1 MKNYTKRISK
11 KRRRRTIKKY
21 GMKKYG
27 MKKYGIKKYGGNK
40 KKQIVYHG
48 ASREVLDNII
58 ENGFDNDKIG
68 SGWGATYGKG
78 FYFSTDKKYAKVYA
92 DDGKSILE
100 VVINARLKPLEGNFS
115 PTIAKDRR
123 KINKLRKEAITENY
137 DGFIKKKDKETEIIL
152 FDNTSIISKKI
163 IQV

>member
-1 MKNYTKRISK
+1 MKNYTKRITK
-11 KRRRRTIKKY
+11 GRRRKRTIKKY

-27 MKKYGIKKYGGNK
+27 MKKYGGNK

-100 VVINARLKPLEGNFS
+100 VVIDARLKPLEGFFS
-115 PTIAKDRR
+115 PTSSTDRR
-123 KINKLRKEAITENY
+123 RINKLYEEAISENY